1 MIMMNSKREP
11 SYPYLITLEMHLEEE
26 STQD

>member
-1 MIMMNSKREP
+1 MVIMNPKREP
-11 SYPYLITLEMHLEEE
+11 SYPYLITSEMHLEEE